1 MKLVTTIFL
10 SLAMVSAAFGQSP
23 VSHYQLPQPYNQEAP
38 SDPELKNL
46 VWNKWDTENFTILSL
61 DAGQGKYLHDNI
73 EQMKAWVLA
82 RWGLPDVK
90 FSAECRVLCVPNQQ
104 LMKKL
109 FRLDQSHG
117 EVRRNKDGKIE
128 LSVLWLV
135 LDKKPAEVIPP
146 SLTLVCLA
154 ELESRNL
161 NVGYWA
167 VRGMSVLNGTIPQI
181 RSQLAPL
188 NGVITSDDKM
198 YFSQKLFTMTE
209 EDWKKETV
217 EKRHLFDQ
225 EAAALCLLL
234 RKEFGQDN
242 LLKYLSTGGGEQNF
256 ANVYGFQSFQVF
268 DSTLKSYMTNLA
280 QDVAQNRTPNSYLQI
295 SPPSRK

>member
-10 SLAMVSAAFGQSP
+10 SLAMVSAAFGQDP

-73 EQMKAWVLA
+73 EQMKTWVLS

-161 NVGYWA
+161 KMDYWT
-167 VRGMSVLNGTIPQI
+167 VRGMSLLNGTLPQI
-181 RSQLAPL
+181 RSELAPL
-188 NGVITSDDKM
+188 SGVIAADNKIF
-198 YFSQKLFTMTE
+198 FSQKLFATTE
-209 EDWKKETV
+209 EDWKKLSV
-217 EKRHLFDQ
+217 EQRRLFDQ
-225 EAAALCLLL
+225 ESAALCLLL

-242 LLKYLSTGGGEQNF
+242 LLKFISTGGGEQNF
-256 ANVYGFQSFQVF
+256 ASVYGFQSFQVF